1 MWYVRRAGSRSRP
14 GLVSA
19 VAAVAAAAALLA
31 GCGSSTISPKPPGTA
46 GSPTLTA
53 KPSWPPGGSRAQA
66 LALARHMLSLLVL
79 PSGARHPQGQVPRR
93 LRQPGARLGSLTM
106 VGVHR
111 FYSLGMPPQAAS
123 RFFGAHVPP
132 GMRFL
137 SNGQTGGPGGVMALD
152 VGYVPR
158 SLPPGIY
165 RAELDLT
172 LVPAAGG
179 SLVRADAQVI
189 WYLAR
194 SAAEY
199 LNPAD
204 FGAVT
209 VRAIML
215 NPKRHTVTRQITSPQ
230 VIARL
235 AGLLNGL
242 PAAPRLV
249 MPCPAMLTT
258 YRVEFAA
265 KPSGGPRVAVGTGSC
280 FTDQISVA
288 GRAQPALM
296 DANGRLAAAVRHLL
310 GLKQVP

>member
-1 MWYVRRAGSRSRP
+1 MWSVCRAGSRSRP

-19 VAAVAAAAALLA
+19 VMAAAAAAALLA
-31 GCGSSTISPKPPGTA
+31 GCGSSTVSAERPGA
-46 GSPTLTA
+46 SGSPA
-53 KPSWPPGGSRAQA
+53 PAVRPSGPPGGSRAQA
-66 LALARHMLSLLVL
+66 LALARHLLALLVL
-79 PSGARHPQGQVPRR
+79 PSGARHLQGPVPRQ
-93 LRQPGARLGSLTM
+93 LRQPGVGLGALTLAD
-106 VGVHR
+106 VHQ
-111 FYSLGMPPQAAS
+111 FDALGLPPQTAS
-123 RFFGAHVPP
+123 RFFGAHVPS
-132 GMRFL
+132 GMRFI
-137 SNGQTGGPGGVMALD
+137 SNGQAGGPSGVMALD
-152 VGYVPR
+152 VGYAPR

-199 LNPAD
+199 LTPAD
-204 FGAVT
+204 FAALT
-209 VRAIML
+209 VRAVIL
-215 NPKRHTVTRQITSPQ
+215 TPKHHAVTRQITSSK

-249 MPCPAMLTT
+249 MSCPAMLTI
-258 YRVEFAA
+258 YRVRFAA
-265 KPSGGPRVAVGTGSC
+265 KASGGPGVAATSGSC
-280 FTDQISVA
+280 FTDQVWVG
-288 GRAQPALM
+288 GRAQPSLM

-310 GLKQVP
+310 GLKQAP

>member
-1 MWYVRRAGSRSRP
+1 MRYVRRTGARSRP

-19 VAAVAAAAALLA
+19 AAAVAAAAALLA
-31 GCGSSTISPKPPGTA
+31 GCGSSTISPNPPGTS
-46 GSPTLTA
+46 GGPTPAA
-53 KPSWPPGGSRAQA
+53 KPFGPTDGSHAQA
-66 LALARHMLSLLVL
+66 LALARHMLTLLVL
-79 PSGARHPQGQVPRR
+79 PSGARHLQGPVARQ
-93 LRQPGARLGSLTM
+93 LRQPGVGLGSLNTAD
-106 VGVHR
+106 VHR
-111 FYSLGMPPQAAS
+111 FYSLGLPPQAAS
-123 RFFGAHVPP
+123 RFFAEHVPP
-132 GMRFL
+132 GMRFI
-137 SNGQTGGPGGVMALD
+137 SNGQTGGPAGVMALD
-152 VGYVPR
+152 VGYAPR

-179 SLVRADAQVI
+179 SLVRGDAQVI
-189 WYLAR
+189 WYLTR

-209 VRAIML
+209 VSAIML
-215 NPKRHTVTRQITSPQ
+215 ILKRHTVTRQITSRR

-242 PAAPRLV
+242 PASPSLV
-249 MPCPAMLTT
+249 MSCPAPPTT

-265 KPSGGPRVAVGTGSC
+265 RASGGPSVVVISGSC
-280 FTDQISVA
+280 FTDQISAA
-288 GRAQPALM
+288 GRAQPSLM